1 MLGFSRWTRVLVG
14 LRLRRASLRSCIHNL
29 ITMPKTSTPQATNE
43 GDASR
48 KFIKAVR
55 QILSVPKEE
64 LARREADYQ
73 RERAVKKAS
82 RKSKL
87 SALLI
92 FFFWCLSIHS
102 AVADPEERAQM
113 IKARML
119 KRLVMD
125 GWQLKQ
131 ESHSLLVFEKPMT
144 GWGGPVVQA
153 LTTGANGT
161 HPMYQLS
168 VTVTPDSDHYTHILC
183 YETLN
188 SQNAFGQTT
197 SIPIKNKKED
207 KYINGVE
214 EWAWNG
220 LPEKYKHAK

>member
-1 MLGFSRWTRVLVG
+1 
-14 LRLRRASLRSCIHNL
+14 
-29 ITMPKTSTPQATNE
+29 MPNTTTLQATPK
-43 GDASR
+43 GKASG
-48 KFIKAVR
+48 KFIKAMK
-55 QILSVPKEE
+55 QILSVPKDE
-64 LARREADYQ
+64 LAIHEAAYQ
-73 RERAVKKAS
+73 KERATKKGGCKTKLLAVLFLAVCVLSTRSVSAS
-82 RKSKL
+82 
-87 SALLI
+87 
-92 FFFWCLSIHS
+92 
-102 AVADPEERAQM
+102 PEERAQM

-131 ESHSLLVFEKPMT
+131 ETNSLLVFEKPMT

-161 HPMYQLS
+161 HPVYQLS
-168 VTVTPDSDHYTHILC
+168 VTVTPESDHYTHILC

-214 EWAWNG
+214 DWAWNG
-220 LPEKYKHAK
+220 LPEKYKHTPK